1 MLSTTSSQ
9 QQQQQQQQRNSGG
22 RRQPFGFLNSNTL
35 STSTTAKGILDISGG
50 SGTSNNSSSS
60 TKKNMRGI
68 LKSLVTRGTSKSIIT
83 TMAKG
88 KKNELLAEKKKTN
101 DFDVKEVS
109 TEKKEEEGEKKD
121 ATPSG
126 NVDGIADSNNN
137 VTTTN
142 GSVFFASDN
151 DGVSSSSIFRKEE
164 RDVSYGFWNGD
175 GDDENEDLEDMW
187 EIKSAN
193 PIFDS
198 IDDSIH
204 VIDYEAADGVEQ
216 SAVADMIP
224 DVVVSKLIE
233 KILYDNDRVREDS
246 KHGFKIHID
255 Q

>member
-1 MLSTTSSQ
+1 
-9 QQQQQQQQRNSGG
+9 
-22 RRQPFGFLNSNTL
+22 
-35 STSTTAKGILDISGG
+35 
-50 SGTSNNSSSS
+50 
-60 TKKNMRGI
+60 MRGI
-68 LKSLVTRGTSKSIIT
+68 FKSLVTRGTPKSIIT

-109 TEKKEEEGEKKD
+109 TEKKKEEGEEKD

-126 NVDGIADSNNN
+126 NVDGIANSYNN

-142 GSVFFASDN
+142 GSVFFESDN

-175 GDDENEDLEDMW
+175 DDNEDLEDMW
-187 EIKSAN
+187 EIKLAN

-198 IDDSIH
+198 ID
-204 VIDYEAADGVEQ
+204 EAADGVEQ
-216 SAVADMIP
+216 SAVSDMIP
-224 DVVVSKLIE
+224 DVVVSKSIE

>member
-1 MLSTTSSQ
+1 MLSTTSN
-9 QQQQQQQQRNSGG
+9 QQQQQQRNSGG
-22 RRQPFGFLNSNTL
+22 RRQPFGFLNSNTI

-68 LKSLVTRGTSKSIIT
+68 LKSLVTRGTT

-88 KKNELLAEKKKTN
+88 NKKNELLAEKKKTN

-109 TEKKEEEGEKKD
+109 TEKKEEEEGEKMD

-175 GDDENEDLEDMW
+175 DDNEELENMW
-187 EIKSAN
+187 EIKLAN

-198 IDDSIH
+198 ID
-204 VIDYEAADGVEQ
+204 EAADGVEQ
-216 SAVADMIP
+216 SALADMIP
-224 DVVVSKLIE
+224 DDVSKSIE

>member
-1 MLSTTSSQ
+1 
-9 QQQQQQQQRNSGG
+9 
-22 RRQPFGFLNSNTL
+22 
-35 STSTTAKGILDISGG
+35 
-50 SGTSNNSSSS
+50 
-60 TKKNMRGI
+60 MRGI

-88 KKNELLAEKKKTN
+88 NKKNELLAEKKKTN

-109 TEKKEEEGEKKD
+109 TEKKEEEEGEKMD

-175 GDDENEDLEDMW
+175 DDNEELEHMW
-187 EIKSAN
+187 EIKLAN

-216 SAVADMIP
+216 SALADMIP
-224 DVVVSKLIE
+224 DDVSKSIE

>member
-1 MLSTTSSQ
+1 MLSTTSN
-9 QQQQQQQQRNSGG
+9 QQQQQQRNSGG
-22 RRQPFGFLNSNTL
+22 RRQPFGFLNSNTI
-35 STSTTAKGILDISGG
+35 STSTSAKGILDISGG

-68 LKSLVTRGTSKSIIT
+68 LKSLVTRGTT
-83 TMAKG
+83 TMANKG
-88 KKNELLAEKKKTN
+88 NKKNELLAEKKKTN

-109 TEKKEEEGEKKD
+109 TEKKEEEEGEKMD